1 MWTFKK
7 NIKISEVIA
16 QLNEKYEWIDNMN
29 IIYFLF
35 DKRKVEF
42 NKTCEE
48 NNLVDSS
55 KILIIDE

>member
-1 MWTFKK
+1 
-7 NIKISEVIA
+7 
-16 QLNEKYEWIDNMN
+16 MN

-35 DKRKVEF
+35 NKRKVEF